1 MLCSLW
7 KLPTVCLYNIF
18 KCLINFKDC
27 TSMHEYFS
35 NRFVCLAL
43 YSTQWTLAVAHKC
56 VIICSC
62 MIKII
67 VLLAVYITGSTR
79 PMENNNNNKN
89 IDIVLRKKNFCDYNP
104 FLHWAYEKFERK
116 KIPVRVDCMS
126 FIVKSIHHRLG
137 SKQGKT
143 VQEASSMVKWATSC
157 SPC

>member
-116 KIPVRVDCMS
+116 KIRCVSTACRLLLRA
-126 FIVKSIHHRLG
+126 FITDSG
-137 SKQGKT
+137 ASKEKQFRK
-143 VQEASSMVKWATSC
+143 QAAW
-157 SPC
+157 